1 MGEARTALEELYG
14 LTGDERCDKN
24 GLFITLTA
32 HLGYLFG
39 WSEGDTAECLKTLVP
54 TAESSNEWT
63 SSAVSQ
69 IWSRLAMT
77 PLRHR
82 AGLNPTPQTV
92 ACDLVIHWLALA
104 KQRGIDLEAL
114 SPVVTRSLNHA
125 LFGIDYE
132 VVEGEPRRRGDLPS
146 ELFDLLKGPL
156 VFYMDVIAGMSRES
170 KHDTSWRQSL
180 PATMHARMIMHAH
193 GLLPTLEMYLT
204 EAELEPFRNI
214 AWREDELFLSVFQR
228 REELEFGFAWK
239 IEDDLLVCT
248 APVSGAHGRYAL
260 ATAMIFGLVRIDV
273 FNVSLPSMPHQF
285 SRTVYVSAAQ
295 SRAFFDTDDINS
307 AVNNAILAPTS
318 EEFLSID
325 ESRHIGVIASS
336 HLLRQSST
344 AMFKD
349 LSGVEE
355 YDQQIDTWRYSRRLN
370 SAPSPRPPAPP
381 ILEEVASPSGRPGD
395 YLGDSEIFVHIEYDG
410 HRGEIGFV
418 WVDASDTYVEHY
430 ETVDGRF
437 DSALVEHL
445 DHRQQGELRGDTPV
459 ISDRGEETLRILIG
473 MLEQPFRGWFSVLG
487 DKPSRI
493 WYSTG
498 RQLTGVPLHFLLG
511 VVSVTECVRSPSLFI
526 SALVDEATE
535 REETS
540 QYRLLD
546 VFDCS
551 AGESRIDF
559 ASKECQA
566 IQDCYGYSLSKHS
579 SDDFQCSEADVIHVS
594 AHGKGFGEAAD
605 NMLLLGSSGDEVVDV
620 IDILRAP
627 GALRADLIF
636 LDVCSVGSVNN
647 ATTAL
652 HEGVSVADALL
663 LRGARYVVAA
673 EWPIGDYYGALYSVA
688 FHFANTQNHS
698 VPASLH
704 IVRAYF
710 QGTLQYPEMERLLDD
725 ILERTFGDWR
735 KRSGQLRSK
744 PDDVGY
750 LAAFEVH
757 GRPVRKR
764 GVAKTPV
771 GQRGEVFAA
780 AERRLAPYSAA
791 RRLRDSW

>member
-1 MGEARTALEELYG
+1 MAETRNALEELYG
-14 LTGDERCDKN
+14 LTGEKRCDEN

-39 WSEGDTAECLKTLVP
+39 WSECDTAECLQTLVP
-54 TAESSNEWT
+54 ADSPNEWT
-63 SSAVSQ
+63 SSAVAK

-82 AGLNPTPQTV
+82 PGPNPTPQTV
-92 ACDLVIHWLALA
+92 ACDLVIHWFALA
-104 KQRGIDLEAL
+104 KQHGIDLEAL
-114 SPVVTRSLNHA
+114 SPIVARSLKHA

-132 VVEGEPRRRGDLPS
+132 VVEGEPPRRGELPP

-156 VFYMDVIAGMSRES
+156 VFYMDVIAGISGELKR
-170 KHDTSWRQSL
+170 DTSWRQSL
-180 PATMHARMIMHAH
+180 PATMRARMIMHSH

-204 EAELEPFRNI
+204 EAELEPFRDI

-228 REELEFGFAWK
+228 SDELEFGFAWK
-239 IEDDLLVCT
+239 IEEDLLVCT

-260 ATAMIFGLVRIDV
+260 ATAMILGLVRIDV
-273 FNVSLPSMPHQF
+273 FNASQPSMPRQF

-295 SRAFFDTDDINS
+295 SRAFFDTEEINS

-325 ESRHIGVIASS
+325 ESRHKGVIASS
-336 HLLRQSST
+336 HLLRHSSP
-344 AMFKD
+344 AAFKD
-349 LSGVEE
+349 LSAVKK
-355 YDQQIDTWRYSRRLN
+355 YDQEIDTWRYSRRLK

-381 ILEEVASPSGRPGD
+381 ILEEVASPPGRPSD
-395 YLGDSEIFVHIEYDG
+395 FLGDSEIFVHIEYDG
-410 HRGEIGFV
+410 YRGEIGFV
-418 WVDASDTYVEHY
+418 WADASDKYLEHY
-430 ETVDGRF
+430 ETVDGLF
-437 DSALVEHL
+437 DSALAEHL
-445 DHRQQGELRGDTPV
+445 RHREQGESRGDTPV
-459 ISDRGEETLRILIG
+459 ISDRGEETLRVLIG
-473 MLEQPFRGWFSVLG
+473 ALEQPLRRWFSVLG
-487 DKPSRI
+487 VTPSRI

-498 RQLTGVPLHFLLG
+498 RQLTGVPLHFLLS
-511 VVSVTECVRSPSLFI
+511 VVSSTECVRSPSLFI
-526 SALVDEATE
+526 SALVDAALE
-535 REETS
+535 RVEVS
-540 QYRLLD
+540 NYRLLD

-551 AGESRIDF
+551 AGASRIDF
-559 ASKECQA
+559 ATKECQA
-566 IQDCYGYSLSKHS
+566 IQDCYGYYLSKHS
-579 SDDFQCSEADVIHVS
+579 SDDFLCSEADVIHVS

-605 NMLLLGSSGDEVVDV
+605 NMLLMGCSGDEVVDV

-627 GALRADLIF
+627 GTLRAELIF

-673 EWPIGDYYGALYSVA
+673 EWPIGDFYGALYSVA
-688 FHFANTQNHS
+688 FHFANRQNHN

-710 QGTLQYPEMERLLDD
+710 QGSLQYPEMERLLDD
-725 ILERTFGDWR
+725 LLERTFGDWR
-735 KRSGQLRSK
+735 KRSAQLRSK
-744 PDDVGY
+744 LDDVGY

-764 GVAKTPV
+764 GVAKTPF
-771 GQRGEVFAA
+771 GQRSEVFAA
-780 AERRLAPYSAA
+780 AQRRLAPYSAA
-791 RRLRDSW
+791 RRLRNAW